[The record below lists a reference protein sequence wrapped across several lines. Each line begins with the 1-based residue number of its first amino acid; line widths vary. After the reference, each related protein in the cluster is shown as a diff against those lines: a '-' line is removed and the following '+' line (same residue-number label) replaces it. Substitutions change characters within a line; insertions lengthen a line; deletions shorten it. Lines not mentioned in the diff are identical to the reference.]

1 MRERAVQLGRIAF
14 GLLAAVALSIQGY
27 HSVGAGAPLTN
38 FFSYF
43 TNLSNIG
50 GLLVLLT
57 GGVLGLR
64 GRPGVPDEIRGAIVL
79 YMTITGLVY
88 GLLLSGYSLGLL
100 LPWVNDIVHRV
111 MPVVYLADWLLMP
124 PAARLGRT
132 TVLKWLV
139 FPLVYLAYTLLRG
152 PLVDWYPYPFVDP
165 RLPGGYGRVAGA
177 CTLLLA
183 LFVAVAAALVW
194 LGNRFGTPRAPR
206 ARHARTASGATT
218 DPT

>member
-1 MRERAVQLGRIAF
+1 MRVRAVQLGRIAF
-14 GLLAAVALSIQGY
+14 GLLAAVALGVQGY
-27 HSVGAGAPLTN
+27 HAVGEGSPLTD

-43 TNLSNIG
+43 TVLSNLLA
-50 GLLVLLT
+50 LLVLIT

-64 GRPGVPDEIRGAIVL
+64 GRPGVPDEIRGAVVL
-79 YMTITGLVY
+79 YLAITGLIY
-88 GLLLSGYSLGLL
+88 GLLLSGYGLGLL

-111 MPVVYLADWLLMP
+111 MPVVLLADWLLVP

-139 FPLVYLAYTLLRG
+139 FPLVYLVYTLIRG
-152 PLVDWYPYPFVDP
+152 SLVRWYPYPFVDP
-165 RLPGGYGRVAGA
+165 GLPGGYGRVAGA

-194 LGNRFGTPRAPR
+194 LGNRFRARRTPRG
-206 ARHARTASGATT
+206 RHARSTPEPAG
-218 DPT
+218 DPG